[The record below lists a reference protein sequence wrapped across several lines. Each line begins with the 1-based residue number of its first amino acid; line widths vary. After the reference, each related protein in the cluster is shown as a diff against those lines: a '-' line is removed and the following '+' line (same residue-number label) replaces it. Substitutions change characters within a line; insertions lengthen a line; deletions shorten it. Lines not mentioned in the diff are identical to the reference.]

1 MFRGLDIPREDKIS
15 VITLLLWDAVWTCFL
30 IAMLLHLTGVV
41 DIPAFGGGG
50 EQLFEPIDMGLCIG
64 GALTACINYL
74 MAQRLSYEDDFSLK
88 VSTKTYYIVYT
99 VAAAAALAV
108 AALIVAICGRVGAL
122 IYAPAAVSVVAIAG
136 FIAMT
141 ACAVRNKRRE
151 QEGDGAPPPDRDLP
165 HDGIK
170 PLPHQRLIFLLLAY
184 DVLWL
189 AATVVLGGYELE
201 YSRYGEPDMISIA
214 VLPMSMLTLLL
225 NFGLYAFCF
234 SNAKEDI
241 PPFSAKALRNA
252 GLVALGLVMVMY
264 TIDRNF
270 DLPNMAWTYM
280 VLPIPGMLLLA
291 YVSIRVLAHRRRGGG

>member
-15 VITLLLWDAVWTCFL
+15 VITLLLWDAVWMCFL

-64 GALTACINYL
+64 GVLTAGINYL
-74 MAQRLSYEDDFSLK
+74 MGQRFWYDDDLSLK

-99 VAAAAALAV
+99 VVAAAALAV
-108 AALIVAICGRVGAL
+108 AALIVAICGSSLAL
-122 IYAPAAVSVVAIAG
+122 IYAPAAVSALAIAG

-151 QEGDGAPPPDRDLP
+151 LEGDDLPPPDRDLP

-201 YSRYGEPDMISIA
+201 HSRYGEPDVISIA
-214 VLPMSMLTLLL
+214 VFIMSMLTLLF
-225 NFGLYAFCF
+225 NFSLYVFCF
-234 SNAKEDI
+234 GNAEKDI
-241 PPFSAKALRNA
+241 QPFSAKALRNA
-252 GLVALGLVMVMY
+252 GLVAFGLVVVMI

-291 YVSIRVLAHRRRGGG
+291 YVSIRVLAHRRRGG

>member
-41 DIPAFGGGG
+41 DIHMFGGGG

-64 GALTACINYL
+64 GCLTAGINHL
-74 MAQRLSYEDDFSLK
+74 MGQRYWYDDDLSLK

-108 AALIVAICGRVGAL
+108 SALIVAICGRVGAL
-122 IYAPAAVSVVAIAG
+122 IYAPSAVSVIAIAG

-151 QEGDGAPPPDRDLP
+151 QEGDDAPPDRELP

-241 PPFSAKALRNA
+241 PPFSTKVLRNA

-291 YVSIRVLAHRRRGGG
+291 YVSIRVLAHRRRGG